1 MSMGIKK
8 KKIWIVALSAEI
20 ESLNLR
26 YRSKYLANL
35 LNENGYDVTMFS
47 SDFSHRKK
55 AHVCYEVE
63 KSYSFKV
70 ILVHESGYKKH
81 VSLCRVKSHLEF
93 AINFK
98 KIAKKMEIPDLI
110 YAKYPTM
117 AASYVAGKFAKKHN
131 IPFILDVQ
139 DNWPEAISAAININ
153 KLHTKVL
160 MYPFTLF
167 ANKIYKMADFIFGQS
182 ETCVNRAKLKSSR
195 SKGFVPIY
203 LGSDLSTFND
213 FNKKKLLINKKDNEI
228 WLTYIGTLS
237 HSYDV
242 ETAIRALSS
251 LRKVENLKLQIL
263 GTGPD
268 KDKLIKLAED
278 LELLDK
284 NVFFHGLVE
293 FEIMVEYLKKSDIAL
308 NALTA
313 TSKGNI
319 TNKFG
324 DYVAAGLPMLNSC
337 QEKEVLDLVVEKE
350 LGLNY
355 QPGDVESLENAIMF
369 ILSDKEKLKEYSA
382 NAIRFAE
389 EKFDRKNSYKV
400 FLSKIGELLN
410 GF

>member
-1 MSMGIKK
+1 MGIKK

-139 DNWPEAISAAININ
+139 DNWPEAISAAIDTD
-153 KLHTKVL
+153 KLYVKIL

-167 ANKIYKMADFIFGQS
+167 ANTIYKKANYVFGVS
-182 ETCVNRAKLKSSR
+182 ETYANRANIKGSK
-195 SKGFVPIY
+195 SKGFTSIY
-203 LGSDLSTFND
+203 IGAEG
-213 FNKKKLLINKKDNEI
+213 NKFKDIKLDADAISKPDNEI
-228 WLTYIGTLS
+228 WITYIGTLS
-237 HSYDV
+237 HSYDI
-242 ETAIRALSS
+242 ETAIRAFSKLRS
-251 LRKVENLKLQIL
+251 LGNIKFQIL
-263 GTGPD
+263 GDGPH
-268 KDKLIKLAED
+268 KDQLVKIAK
-278 LELLDK
+278 ELDVFDK
-284 NVFFHGLVE
+284 NVIFRGFMKYETMIE
-293 FEIMVEYLKKSDIAL
+293 FLKKSDIAL
-308 NALTA
+308 NALTGG
-313 TSKGNI
+313 SKGSI

-324 DYVAAGLPMLNSC
+324 DYVSAGLPMLNSC
-337 QEKEVLDLVVEKE
+337 QVEEVLNLVVEKE

-355 QPGDVESLENAIMF
+355 QPGDVESLEKAIML

-389 EKFDRKNSYKV
+389 EKFDRKNSYKA
-400 FLSKIGELLN
+400 FLSTIRELIN
-410 GF
+410 